1 MEQDPRILDLCT
13 GSGCIGLAIARK
25 VKDARVTLA
34 DVSREA
40 LVVAKKNAAAMKLT
54 GRVSCIQA
62 DARQDPSAFLGTF
75 DLIVSN
81 PPYVRS
87 GDLAALQPSVRDYE
101 PILALDGGAGRPG
114 LLPVHCLPLWT
125 GPEARRL
132 ALLGVRHGAGR
143 RGLRHFGA
151 ERL

>member
-1 MEQDPRILDLCT
+1 MP
-13 GSGCIGLAIARK
+13 GSP
-25 VKDARVTLA
+25 LA

-87 GDLAALQPSVRDYE
+87 GDLAALQPSVRDFE
-101 PILALDGGAGRPG
+101 PILALDGGGRTA
-114 LLPVHCLPLWT
+114 WTFT
-125 GPEARRL
+125 GPLPPAMDGPLKPGGWLCLEF
-132 ALLGVRHGAGR
+132 GMGQGR